1 MKRNIQL
8 LLSSISIVGL
18 LLSTLVVQAGGLDD
32 FKLRYFSLSKHLH
45 DQNKELNDLRK
56 QNIDPAK
63 NTRINLTELLDGGPP
78 KDGIPSIDNPRFD
91 TAKTTPFKQN
101 ELVIGVVINGEA
113 KAYPL
118 GILNWHEIVN
128 DTVGGTNLSV
138 TYCPL
143 CDTGIVFERGNTTY
157 GVSGKLYQSCLVMYD
172 RADDTLYS
180 QPWGV
185 GVVGPKNNR
194 SLKRLPGVKTTIA
207 AWLAKHPNSKIL
219 STETGHKRDYLRY
232 PYGSYYTNNEILF
245 PVRNQNQRQLHPKAI
260 VSYVWEADNQ
270 TPKNRFSGVSH
281 QFSHQELEKVGQ
293 KVVDFNGRKIKAI
306 WDKELKTV
314 LVKELDGKQIPS
326 STAFAFVYP
335 AFFGK

>member
-1 MKRNIQL
+1 MKQKIKILVSTISIVSL
-8 LLSSISIVGL
+8 LLSA
-18 LLSTLVVQAGGLDD
+18 LVVQAGGLDD
-32 FKLRYFSLSKHLH
+32 FKLRYFSLTKHLH
-45 DQNKELNDLRK
+45 NQNKELDDLRK

-78 KDGIPSIDNPRFD
+78 KDGIPSLDNPRFD
-91 TAKTTPFKQN
+91 TAKTTPFKED

-194 SLKRLPGVKTTIA
+194 ALKRLSGVKTTIA

-219 STETGHKRDYLRY
+219 STETGHERDYLRY

-245 PVRNQNQRQLHPKAI
+245 PVRNQNQRQVHPKAI
-260 VSYVWEADNQ
+260 VSYVWEPDNQ
-270 TPKNRFSGVSH
+270 TPKNQFSGVNH
-281 QFSHQELEKVGQ
+281 QFPHQELEKVGQ
-293 KVVDFNGRKIKAI
+293 KVVDFNGRKIRAT

-326 STAFAFVYP
+326 STSFAFVYP